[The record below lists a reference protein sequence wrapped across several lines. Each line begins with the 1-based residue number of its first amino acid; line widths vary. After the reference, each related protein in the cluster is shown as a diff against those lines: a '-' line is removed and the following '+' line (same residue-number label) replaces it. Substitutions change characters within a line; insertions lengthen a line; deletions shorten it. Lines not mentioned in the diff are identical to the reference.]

1 MNEQKMILIIEDDGD
16 MVEAMKLMLEPAGHR
31 LVTVDNP
38 EQGFSMAKAKP
49 PDLILLD
56 VMFGSRQEA
65 QGFDYAVKFRQD
77 KSLATIPILMITSV
91 NKRDV
96 SFHFSPDT
104 DEQYL
109 PVDGFIDKPPEPE
122 DLAEKV
128 DTLLKKK
135 ISVWANWPVKSPPQ

>member
-38 EQGFSMAKAKP
+38 EEGFSMAKEDP

-56 VMFGSRQEA
+56 VMFGSRQES

-77 KSLATIPILMITSV
+77 KFLATVPILMITSV

-96 SFHFSPDT
+96 AFHFSPDT
-104 DEQYL
+104 DEKHL
-109 PVDGFIDKPPEPE
+109 PVDGFIDKPPEPK

-128 DTLLKKK
+128 DVLLKQK
-135 ISVWANWPVKSPPQ
+135 ISVWANWPDKSPPE